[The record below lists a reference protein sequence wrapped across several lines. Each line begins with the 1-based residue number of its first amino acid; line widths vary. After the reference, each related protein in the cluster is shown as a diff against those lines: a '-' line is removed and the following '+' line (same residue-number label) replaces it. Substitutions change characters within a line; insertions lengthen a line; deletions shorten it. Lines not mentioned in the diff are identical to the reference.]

1 MKRVNENAVLIT
13 VEPNLDISLE
23 NMMAEWGGTLYA
35 QLSVLLVYLK
45 FLAAVHQNHHWISM
59 GESYYGDH
67 LLFERLYSNVSGEI
81 DKVAEK
87 SIGLGC
93 VTNVNLQLVTQQVNK
108 LVSGYG
114 MTATIPQLSDLA
126 RRSLMAEMNFLKAVD
141 FARSSLEECGLLTN
155 GVDNMLQDIAD
166 AHEGNVYLLKQRCS
180 RPAV

>member
-1 MKRVNENAVLIT
+1 MKSLTENTVLIA

-35 QLSVLLVYLK
+35 QLSVILVHLK
-45 FLAAVHQNHHWISM
+45 FLAAVHQNHHWVTM

-67 LLFERLYSNVSGEI
+67 QLFERLYNNVSGEI

-87 SIGLGC
+87 AIGLGC
-93 VTNVNLQLVTQQVNK
+93 VTNVNLQLVTQQLNK

-126 RRSLMAEMNFLKAVD
+126 RRSLMAEMNFLKAID
-141 FARSSLEECGLLTN
+141 FAITSLEECGLLTN

-180 RPAV
+180 RSSI